1 MELRS
6 RFQADLM
13 MKKDIYPTIWDADP
27 EEDDA
32 LGYLIEYYGELKE
45 FIRSAAEKGL
55 GLVVTTQ

>member
-1 MELRS
+1 
-6 RFQADLM
+6 M